1 MDNKRKHLEFIQDVI
16 RRMAGNSFMLRGW
29 SITLITVVI
38 SVAVGTE
45 GLMER
50 ASLFII
56 ATILIAIFWLLDA
69 YYLSQERAYRGLY
82 NEISK
87 KKGEDIDFSLDARK
101 YSCGDNGWFSSLFS
115 HIFLVFYLPVFLGLL
130 LVCSKII
137 GIEIYLK

>member
-1 MDNKRKHLEFIQDVI
+1 MDNKPKHLEFVQDVI
-16 RRMAGNSFMLRGW
+16 KRMAGNSFMLRGW

-38 SVAVGTE
+38 SVAVSTQ

-82 NEISK
+82 TEISNK
-87 KKGEDIDFSLDARK
+87 KEEEIDFSLDARK
-101 YSCGDNGWFSSLFS
+101 YLCGDNGWFSSLFS

-137 GIEIYLK
+137 GIDIYLK